1 MNVKKIISQLIN
13 RKRIY
18 SVRDYVRTVNSEL
31 QTYLT
36 ESEIMIA
43 FQEMVS
49 DLEMVFGITVNNKV
63 YGFTY

>member
-36 ESEIMIA
+36 ESEIM
-43 FQEMVS
+43 FVFNQMVS